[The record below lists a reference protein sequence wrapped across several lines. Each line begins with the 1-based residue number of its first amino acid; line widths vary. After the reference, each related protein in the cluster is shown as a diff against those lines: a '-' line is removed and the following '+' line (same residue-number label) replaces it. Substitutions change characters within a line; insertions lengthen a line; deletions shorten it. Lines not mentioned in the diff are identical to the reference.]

1 MTREQRRALLGD
13 AAIEHIHEGVDE
25 AVRDF
30 TNAPS
35 EDKVGLIRRL
45 RPILAPA
52 AARLQSR
59 KAAEAPAAAASK
71 AA

>member
-13 AAIEHIHEGVDE
+13 AVIEHIHEGVAE
-25 AVRDF
+25 AVSDF
-30 TNAPS
+30 MNAPPQ
-35 EDKVGLIRRL
+35 DRADLIRRL

-52 AARLQSR
+52 AARLESR
-59 KAAEAPAAAASK
+59 KAAEVSAAAAD

>member
-13 AAIEHIHEGVDE
+13 AVIEHIHEGVNE

-30 TNAPS
+30 MNAPP
-35 EDKVGLIRRL
+35 EQKVDLIRRL

-52 AARLQSR
+52 ASRLQAR
-59 KAAEAPAAAASK
+59 KAAEAPATAAD

>member
-13 AAIEHIHEGVDE
+13 AVLAHIHEGVDE

-30 TNAPS
+30 MNAPA
-35 EDKVGLIRRL
+35 EEKTDLTRRL

-52 AARLQSR
+52 AARLTAR
-59 KAAEAPAAAASK
+59 KAAAAS
-71 AA
+71 AADAA

>member
-13 AAIEHIHEGVDE
+13 DVIAHIHDLVE
-25 AVRDF
+25 A
-30 TNAPS
+30 AP
-35 EDKVGLIRRL
+35 EPGPELISRL

-52 AARLQSR
+52 AARLQAR
-59 KAAEAPAAAASK
+59 KASEAAAAAD